1 MAFKLKSGNRPS
13 FKEMGSSPNAMRMT
27 QDPRVNM
34 GDRGMM
40 TGNMKDKTMSHNYKD
55 TATKE
60 KAIGDSNVGKIRKKP
75 IEIVDPSKTKVK
87 EKKTLSTNTK
97 DPYAEALKND
107 PNLPEY
113 IKKRKELEADGK
125 GKGDKEWD
133 ANQNRINTAY
143 NKGPIRGSSTDTTT
157 KASGKTITVEDKPGV
172 STTTTRS
179 TDKKDKVKHV
189 DHIAGTVTTSKTKA
203 GPDGE
208 KGTDDD
214 KKKTRTRKKF
224 SETKIGKTKVGQIF
238 VKKDNKQGGI
248 NAAPNS
254 ESNKKNK
261 NNKKNK
267 DNKENKDNKS
277 KNSSNPMA

>member
-1 MAFKLKSGNRPS
+1 MAFKLKSGNKPS
-13 FKEMGSSPNAMRMT
+13 FKEMGSSPNSMRMT

-55 TATKE
+55 KTMSHNYKDKTKAVGDGGVSKTKE
-60 KAIGDSNVGKIRKKP
+60 K
-75 IEIVDPSKTKVK
+75 TKVV
-87 EKKTLSTNTK
+87 SMNTK
-97 DPYAEALKND
+97 DPYAEALKRD

-113 IKKRKELEADGK
+113 IKKRKQLEADGK
-125 GKGDKEWD
+125 KKGDKEWD

-143 NKGPIRGSSTDTTT
+143 KQGPIRGSSTDTTT
-157 KASGKTITVEDKPGV
+157 KKSGKTITVEDNPGV
-172 STTTTRS
+172 NTTITKS
-179 TDKKDKVKHV
+179 NDKKDKVKNT
-189 DHIAGTVTTSKTKA
+189 DHIAGTVTTTKTKA
-203 GPDGE
+203 GKDGI
-208 KGTDDD
+208 KGTKDD
-214 KKKTRTRKKF
+214 KKKTNTRKKF

-254 ESNKKNK
+254 DSNKKNK

-267 DNKENKDNKS
+267 DNKS

>member
-13 FKEMGSSPNAMRMT
+13 FKEMGSSPNSMRMT

-55 TATKE
+55 KVTE
-60 KAIGDSNVGKIRKKP
+60 KMIGDGGVGKTRKKP
-75 IEIVDPSKTKVK
+75 LATVDPSKTKVK

-97 DPYAEALKND
+97 DPYAEALKRD

-113 IKKRKELEADGK
+113 IKKRKQLEADGK
-125 GKGDKEWD
+125 KKGDKEWD

-143 NKGPIRGSSTDTTT
+143 KQGPIRGSSTDTTT
-157 KASGKTITVEDKPGV
+157 KKSGKTITVEDNPGV
-172 STTTTRS
+172 NTTTTRS

-189 DHIAGTVTTSKTKA
+189 DHIAGTVTNTKTKA

-208 KGTDDD
+208 KGTEDD
-214 KKKTRTRKKF
+214 KVKTNTRKKF
-224 SETKIGKTKVGQIF
+224 AETKIGKTKVGQLF

-261 NNKKNK
+261 KNKK
-267 DNKENKDNKS
+267 NKDNKS